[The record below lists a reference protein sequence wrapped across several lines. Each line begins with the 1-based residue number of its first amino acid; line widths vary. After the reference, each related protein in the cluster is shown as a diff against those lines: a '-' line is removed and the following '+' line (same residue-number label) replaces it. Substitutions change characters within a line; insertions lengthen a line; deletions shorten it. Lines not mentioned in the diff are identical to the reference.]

1 MPDACGVHR
10 GCRPSM
16 AHKCK
21 LPEMIEVSVSMQER
35 GPVPRQRAR
44 KDWGKGLD
52 LRMGEAMRKEL
63 QLLKLELH
71 LG

>member
-1 MPDACGVHR
+1 M
-10 GCRPSM
+10 
-16 AHKCK
+16 
-21 LPEMIEVSVSMQER
+21 
-35 GPVPRQRAR
+35 PRQRAR